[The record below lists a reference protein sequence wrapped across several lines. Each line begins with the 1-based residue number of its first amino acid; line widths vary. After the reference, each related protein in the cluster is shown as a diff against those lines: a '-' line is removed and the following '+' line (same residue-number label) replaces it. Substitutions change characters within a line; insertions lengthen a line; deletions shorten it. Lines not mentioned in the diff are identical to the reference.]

1 MSSVKKDKEKNASKD
16 MPDFVHLKKNFERRI
31 PEKYFVRVKKKIC
44 ASNCMA
50 CLDTCLLYIAWHS
63 QRIVIL
69 PVIILLFAN
78 EEHNIAQLGF

>member
-1 MSSVKKDKEKNASKD
+1 
-16 MPDFVHLKKNFERRI
+16 
-31 PEKYFVRVKKKIC
+31 
-44 ASNCMA
+44 MA